1 VALTG
6 ATSPPAGARRHRV
19 WMASILLSGCLA
31 IAGTVWQ
38 ARNADNRPDALS
50 GSTVTPEPLVQKE
63 LSKTRIADL
72 QRQVRVLQERLGELE
87 AGRQVRTIAP
97 ETADNLTLYLR
108 GFGTRRVIVSCVP
121 DDLEAYGYANQLVT
135 IFKAADWDAAGPQRT
150 KIFGDVR
157 SPAINLFV
165 NNEDH
170 SDTARIL
177 LNAFAKFNIPY
188 QSGVTP
194 SAAIPDTET
203 VELFVGSMQSG

>member
-1 VALTG
+1 
-6 ATSPPAGARRHRV
+6 
-19 WMASILLSGCLA
+19 
-31 IAGTVWQ
+31 
-38 ARNADNRPDALS
+38 
-50 GSTVTPEPLVQKE
+50 
-63 LSKTRIADL
+63 
-72 QRQVRVLQERLGELE
+72 
-87 AGRQVRTIAP
+87 
-97 ETADNLTLYLR
+97 LR